1 MHFRVQNDEMNYG
14 LGMVTR
20 AISPRPAKAAYDGV
34 LIETDEDC
42 LVLTCTDGEISI
54 KAKVSAMIEEEGVAL
69 LPARLFAEM
78 MRKQPAGEVDVRVD
92 SNRRAVIR
100 SRGSN
105 TSMAC
110 MEAEDFPDIND
121 VSGDHHVALPC
132 KRFRD
137 AISKVLFAVST
148 DESRKILT
156 GILMEVREKETLLVG
171 LDGFRL
177 ALQRIAAENSLPD
190 GKSQI
195 SAVAPGK
202 MLGEVGK
209 MMPDSEDDAQIT
221 FNSSHIMYSFGAVKV
236 YATLLTGEF
245 IDYQKILPS
254 TWTTEVMVM
263 RSMFSDAIER
273 CSLMAREGKNNLIYL
288 KLSPEGKMEMT

>member
-1 MHFRVQNDEMNYG
+1 MHFRVQTDEINFG

-20 AISPRPAKAAYDGV
+20 AISPRPAKDAYNGV
-34 LIETDEDC
+34 LIETDADS

-54 KAKVSAMIEEEGVAL
+54 KARVSAMVEEEGLAL

-92 SNRRAVIR
+92 ERMRAVIR

-110 MEAEDFPDIND
+110 MAAEDFPDIND

-137 AISKVLFAVST
+137 AIGKVLFAVST

-156 GILMEVREKETLLVG
+156 GILMEVYEKETLLVG

-177 ALQRIAAENSLPD
+177 ALQRIQAENALPA
-190 GKSQI
+190 GNAKGLI
-195 SAVAPGK
+195 SAVVPGK
-202 MLGEVGK
+202 ILGEVGA
-209 MMPDSEDDAQIT
+209 ELQ
-221 FNSSHIMYSFGAVKV
+221 G
-236 YATLLTGEF
+236 
-245 IDYQKILPS
+245 
-254 TWTTEVMVM
+254 
-263 RSMFSDAIER
+263 SDRGIH
-273 CSLMAREGKNNLIYL
+273 
-288 KLSPEGKMEMT
+288 